1 MCDSCLI
8 WGALVIRH
16 VGNVWWC
23 LEWRYEKATLEL
35 PLHWITLPKESR
47 KPFPSIVLSI
57 KHHLHVCLSVSSS
70 LQPRLQ
76 LQVIFMML
84 PYLTKKW
91 WVGRNRSFF
100 RRAPLFVLTGAEWW
114 DGRVT
119 DRDLQSGMR
128 HYIGTID
135 VNGTVYVCNMSSCVG
150 SILHCLDKWKYTRPF
165 LLPQAIMVMGCS

>member
-1 MCDSCLI
+1 MWQLSELRSTCQQTCRNCLMMFGTESTI
-8 WGALVIRH
+8 II
-16 VGNVWWC
+16 
-23 LEWRYEKATLEL
+23 RYEKAFFLHLTATLKV
-35 PLHWITLPKESR
+35 PPYWITLPKES
-47 KPFPSIVLSI
+47 KEPFPSIALSI

-84 PYLTKKW
+84 PYLTKKR

-100 RRAPLFVLTGAEWW
+100 RRAPLFVLAGAEWW

-128 HYIGTID
+128 HFIGTID
-135 VNGTVYVCNMSSCVG
+135 VNGIIVYVYV
-150 SILHCLDKWKYTRPF
+150 ICL
-165 LLPQAIMVMGCS
+165 LV